1 MKRKARTLSLATP
14 SSRGLLKSRKAPY
27 WVRLVAGAQV
37 GYRTGH
43 GKAGRWLVKVT
54 FPGIKNGRAQTA
66 LGAADDLS
74 AADGIEVLTF
84 DQACEKAK
92 KWVDGVTVA
101 TEDSKILKPA
111 KTVAEAVSDYVDYLK
126 LEKKSSVQT
135 DLTFACYVLKH
146 RIARLPLSAL
156 TINLVEGWRD
166 GIAKMPR
173 LNRSGKAPKTPRVF
187 ATEEE
192 RDEAS
197 RKRKSTANR
206 VLNCL
211 KAALNRAVRKGADGG
226 SCDWRFVGGFRKV
239 DGIRVRFLTVREQGL
254 LVTACGPGLCELVQG
269 ALLTGLRFGDLSKL
283 RVRDIILVTKMLYL
297 GSTKGGSNMA
307 IPITTQAAEFFE
319 AHTLGLHPSAFVF
332 LRPDGTTWLKNQYVR
347 PFKEAVKKAGLENMV
362 FHELR
367 HTFAST
373 LLMGGANPVALARA
387 MGHTSTR
394 MIEKHYGHLLPG
406 WVGAE
411 IDAKSPSLNLA
422 AAAAKR
428 DFAAITE
435 VVPLIDPRLK
445 KRLAESSVGRTM
457 ETPRTNDLFA
467 SLRVESWPRP

>member
-66 LGAADDLS
+66 LGAADDFS

-111 KTVAEAVSDYVDYLK
+111 KTVAEAVSDYVDYLE

-135 DLTFACYVLKH
+135 DLTFACYVLRH
-146 RIARLPLSAL
+146 PIARLPLSAL

-187 ATEEE
+187 ATE
-192 RDEAS
+192 
-197 RKRKSTANR
+197 
-206 VLNCL
+206 
-211 KAALNRAVRKGADGG
+211 
-226 SCDWRFVGGFRKV
+226 
-239 DGIRVRFLTVREQGL
+239 
-254 LVTACGPGLCELVQG
+254 
-269 ALLTGLRFGDLSKL
+269 
-283 RVRDIILVTKMLYL
+283 
-297 GSTKGGSNMA
+297 
-307 IPITTQAAEFFE
+307 
-319 AHTLGLHPSAFVF
+319 
-332 LRPDGTTWLKNQYVR
+332 
-347 PFKEAVKKAGLENMV
+347 
-362 FHELR
+362 
-367 HTFAST
+367 
-373 LLMGGANPVALARA
+373 
-387 MGHTSTR
+387 
-394 MIEKHYGHLLPG
+394 
-406 WVGAE
+406 
-411 IDAKSPSLNLA
+411 
-422 AAAAKR
+422 
-428 DFAAITE
+428 
-435 VVPLIDPRLK
+435 
-445 KRLAESSVGRTM
+445 
-457 ETPRTNDLFA
+457 
-467 SLRVESWPRP
+467 